1 MEDQP
6 TCGKGLAAN
15 AVLPANMAALLE
27 SLADNLET
35 HTGALDLEDEHS
47 RTEHKAYVHLV
58 SEYREIAARLQ
69 TTAREM
75 AGYRDLPMGKH
86 DEQALLSPKVL
97 EVFKEYVQLEEE
109 LLALLQEKV
118 QEDGNMLAEMEK
130 LIQ

>member
-1 MEDQP
+1 MLPWP
-6 TCGKGLAAN
+6 TILR
-15 AVLPANMAALLE
+15 
-27 SLADNLET
+27 SYT
-35 HTGALDLEDEHS
+35 RALDLEDEHS

-69 TTAREM
+69 TTASEM

-97 EVFKEYVQLEEE
+97 EVFKEYVQLEED
-109 LLALLQEKV
+109 LLTLLQEKV
-118 QEDGNMLAEMEK
+118 QEDGAMLAEMKK